1 MPRLQNLFADLMYF
15 NKTDAKDITW
25 AHGVNS
31 QEKLN
36 KYLKTDILMFEADVL
51 MRFNRNDTEPVM
63 AHPPDDNSDLTLES
77 FE

>member
-36 KYLKTDILMFEADVL
+36 KYLKTRHPDV
-51 MRFNRNDTEPVM
+51 
-63 AHPPDDNSDLTLES
+63 
-77 FE
+77 